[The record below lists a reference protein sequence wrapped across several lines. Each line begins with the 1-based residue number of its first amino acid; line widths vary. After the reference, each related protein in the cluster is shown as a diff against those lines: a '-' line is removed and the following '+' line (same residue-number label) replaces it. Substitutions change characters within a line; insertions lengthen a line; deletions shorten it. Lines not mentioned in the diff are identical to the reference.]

1 LSGKISA
8 VGTNQIPVS
17 PKNVFVAGR
26 VAESGEELLGCW
38 LDVVGVDCAAAPAD
52 QIKQVAMRAMERS
65 VRVIRLLPPAETA
78 AQQ

>member
-26 VAESGEELLGCW
+26 TSF
-38 LDVVGVDCAAAPAD
+38 VGVPGGG
-52 QIKQVAMRAMERS
+52 
-65 VRVIRLLPPAETA
+65 
-78 AQQ
+78 